1 MKQRTKRRLLI
12 ALGSLLGWC
21 GAVLLWRASPLLAV
35 LACALL
41 AALDCILLRR
51 AARQDELAPPESLP
65 QPDDP
70 QELETLPISPVPEP
84 QQQPDCAPEP
94 ERPPTP
100 PAPEPVKSQ
109 WRRPWDYVPAEWV
122 QSYKRQN
129 PKTRSRVRMC
139 KGVLVILN
147 VLAMIPALLPFV
159 RLQLVS
165 LLELGLFAAAMLLLC
180 RYPDYFDVGHAQ
192 ASDLKIGTGVSSLH
206 ASLAG
211 VLVCPG
217 VVLDFVFLVY
227 RALQSWW
234 KFFFLALVLAAG
246 LTALAL
252 HFHTLVRKT
261 RSAAGLLAVIFALS
275 APGLALGLNE
285 LVIPVSTEQ
294 ASCVIESE
302 DLQSDR
308 VHVQLEDGRQLSA
321 MWDYAW
327 GWPLVGRE
335 VRVELYQGWLGISYA
350 SVLPPP

>member
-41 AALDCILLRR
+41 AALDCILLCR
-51 AARQDELAPPESLP
+51 AARQDELAPPEPLP
-65 QPDDP
+65 QPDDT
-70 QELETLPISPVPEP
+70 QELETLTVLPAPVP
-84 QQQPDCAPEP
+84 A
-94 ERPPTP
+94 RRR
-100 PAPEPVKSQ
+100 
-109 WRRPWDYVPAEWV
+109 WRRPQEYVPAEWV
-122 QSYKRQN
+122 QSYERQN

-139 KGVLVILN
+139 KGALVILN
-147 VLAMIPALLPFV
+147 ALAMIPALLPFV

-180 RYPDYFDVGHAQ
+180 RYPDYFDVGHTQ
-192 ASDLKIGTGVSSLH
+192 ASDSMVGTGVSSLH

-217 VVLDFVFLVY
+217 VVLDFMFLVY

-234 KFFFLALVLAAG
+234 KFIFLTLVLAAG

-261 RSAAGLLAVIFALS
+261 RSAAGLLAFIFALS

-302 DLQSDR
+302 NLQFDR